1 MDFKSQLGPNAL
13 TITYPHTADGRKPS
27 RPNMLTLMSALDDNI
42 NRLFADNINSNRKIN
57 RLQWSIGSL
66 AVLNLILYWI

>member
-1 MDFKSQLGPNAL
+1 MDLKAQLGPTAL

-42 NRLFADNINSNRKIN
+42 NRSTRKIN